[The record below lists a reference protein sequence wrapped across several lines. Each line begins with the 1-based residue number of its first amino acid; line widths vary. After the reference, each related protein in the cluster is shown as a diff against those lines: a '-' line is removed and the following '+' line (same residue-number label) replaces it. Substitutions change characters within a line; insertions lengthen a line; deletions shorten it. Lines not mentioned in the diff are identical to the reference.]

1 MPTFNITAPDGKK
14 YKVSGDNAQGA
25 HAALM
30 KMLGRDVG
38 VVEDAAKSF
47 GSGVVRGGIGLAALP
62 EMAAR
67 GVARLGQEGLQAVG
81 LADDDYNIPVLD
93 TATGRALSGL
103 TSLDDYEAQ
112 TGLGRYAGTVG
123 EFVGGTGAFGAA
135 GKVAKVAGKALAK
148 NRSTLPALADDVP
161 VRTTQQAIGEG
172 LEKAGQRVQDLG
184 VGRGLGGAI
193 QSGKTA
199 AVAGVGSEAAGQLTE
214 GTAAEPY
221 ARVIGAF
228 LAPMA
233 VTGVKNKTLAAFQKR
248 AMEKPAIETARDAS
262 KASYKAFDDAVS
274 EMTAGGKFINM
285 SDVIKKVEDAAFN
298 SDEGR
303 NLFIAYTPRLAGS
316 EYIDAARQAIIQHTG
331 KRFNLAQLDSLRSG
345 LGNLHKKSGYDP
357 RVGFLKDQIDDVI
370 MKTPIDNINPN
381 NLPVK
386 FGSTPNAR
394 RETLEGLIKNARGD
408 YRRLKKIEL
417 FEEVMGTAGKAELTA
432 AAQGAGGN
440 IVNSYRQAAK
450 QILLNKNM
458 RNQFDPP
465 EIEMME
471 AFVMGRLSDNALRLI
486 GKLSPTGNGLM
497 QALNIAAIATNP
509 AFVLGTAA
517 GFGAK
522 AAGDA
527 LAKST
532 VNRIRETIMLG
543 AKPNQKINI
552 TDQDIRQLIGSAASI
567 EGG

>member
-1 MPTFNITAPDGKK
+1 MPTFNITSPDGKK
-14 YKVSGDNAQGA
+14 YRVSGDNAQGA

-30 KMLGRDVG
+30 KMLGEDVG
-38 VVEDAAKSF
+38 VVEDSLKSL
-47 GSGVVRGGIGLAALP
+47 GSGAVRGGIGLAALP

-103 TSLDDYEAQ
+103 TSLDDYEAK
-112 TGLGRYAGTVG
+112 TTAGRYAGTIG
-123 EFVGGTGAFGAA
+123 EFAGGAGAFGAA
-135 GKVAKVAGKALAK
+135 GKAAKIAGKALAK

-161 VRTTQQAIGEG
+161 ITTTQQAIGEG
-172 LEKAGQRVQDLG
+172 LEKVGQRVQDLG
-184 VGRGLGGAI
+184 VGKGLGGAL
-193 QSGKTA
+193 QTGKTSV
-199 AVAGVGSEAAGQLTE
+199 VAGSGSELAGQMTE

-228 LAPMA
+228 LAPVA
-233 VTGVKNKTLAAFQKR
+233 ATGAKNKTLAAFQKR
-248 AMEKPAIETARDAS
+248 AMEKPALETARDAS
-262 KASYKAFDDAVS
+262 RVSYKAFDDAVAKA
-274 EMTAGGKFINM
+274 TDGGKFINM
-285 SDVIKKVEDAAFN
+285 SDVVKKVEDSAF
-298 SDEGR
+298 SGEGER
-303 NLFIAYTPRLAGS
+303 LFMAYTPRLAGS
-316 EYIDAARQAIIQHTG
+316 EYVDAARQAIIKHTG
-331 KRFNLAQLDSLRSG
+331 KKFNLAQLDSLRSG
-345 LGNLHKKSGYDP
+345 LGDLHRKSGYDP

-370 MKTPIDNINPN
+370 MKTPVDNINPN
-381 NLPVK
+381 NLPIK
-386 FGSTPNAR
+386 FGSTPSTK
-394 RETLEGLIKNARGD
+394 RETLESLIKAARSD
-408 YRRLKKIEL
+408 YRRLKKVEL

-450 QILLNKNM
+450 QILQNKRM
-458 RNQFDPP
+458 RDQFDDP
-465 EIEMME
+465 ELEMME

-509 AFVLGTAA
+509 AFIVGTAA

-543 AKPNQKINI
+543 AKPKQKINI

>member
-30 KMLGRDVG
+30 KMLGEDVG
-38 VVEDAAKSF
+38 LLEDAARSF

-67 GVARLGQEGLQAVG
+67 GVARIGQEGLQAVG
-81 LADDDYNIPVLD
+81 LMDEGNDLAVLD

-112 TGLGRYAGTVG
+112 TTAGKYAGTVG

-135 GKVAKVAGKALAK
+135 GKGAKVLGKALAK
-148 NRSTLPALADDVP
+148 NRANLPATANAGA
-161 VRTTQQAIGEG
+161 TTQQAIGEG
-172 LEKAGQRVQDLG
+172 LQKAGQRVQDLG
-184 VGRGLGGAI
+184 VGRGVGGALEA
-193 QSGKTA
+193 GKTA
-199 AVAGVGSEAAGQLTE
+199 AIAGIGSEAAGQLTE
-214 GTAAEPY
+214 GTAAEPA

-228 LAPMA
+228 LAPVA
-233 VTGVKNKTLAAFQKR
+233 ATGLKNKTLAAFQKR

-262 KASYKAFDDAVS
+262 KASYKAFDDAVA

-285 SDVIKKVEDAAFN
+285 DDVVRKVEDSVFR
-298 SDEGR
+298 SEEGER
-303 NLFIAYTPRLAGS
+303 LFMAYTTRLAGS
-316 EYIDAARQAIIQHTG
+316 EYVDAARQAIIQHTG

-345 LGNLHKKSGYDP
+345 IGALHKKSGYDP
-357 RVGFLKDQIDDVI
+357 RVGFIKDQLDDII

-381 NLPVK
+381 NLPVR

-394 RETLEGLIKNARGD
+394 RETLEGLIRTARSD

-450 QILLNKNM
+450 QILTNKRM
-458 RNQFDPP
+458 RDQFDPP

-509 AFVLGTAA
+509 AFVFGTAA

-527 LAKST
+527 LARST

-543 AKPNQKINI
+543 AKPKQKINI